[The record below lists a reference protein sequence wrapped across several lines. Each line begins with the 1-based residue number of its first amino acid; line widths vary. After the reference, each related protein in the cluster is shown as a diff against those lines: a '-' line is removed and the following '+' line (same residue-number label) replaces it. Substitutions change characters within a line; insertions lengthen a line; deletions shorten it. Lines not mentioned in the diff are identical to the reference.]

1 MDYEIVLAKEE
12 DREELLALYHAQIG
26 REGCPWSEE
35 YPSNETIDFDL
46 SRDAL
51 YVYRSDNK
59 IYGAMSIED
68 DEEVNKLPYWNKDL
82 EPEAEF
88 ARICVL
94 PDSQQKGIG
103 RIMLAFLHEELKRRG
118 YKGVHIIVN
127 KHNPKALRLYDSFGY
142 KTVGE
147 CFMYEQDFFCYEKE
161 L

>member
-12 DREELLALYHAQIG
+12 DREELLSLYHAQVG
-26 REGCPWSEE
+26 REGCPWTEE
-35 YPSNETIDFDL
+35 YPSNETITFDL

-51 YVYRSDNK
+51 FVLKIDNK
-59 IYGAMSIED
+59 IYGAISLED
-68 DEEVNKLPYWNKDL
+68 DEEVNALPYWNKAL

-103 RIMLAFLHEELKRRG
+103 RALLTFLHEELKRRE
-118 YKGVHIIVN
+118 YKGIHIVVN
-127 KHNPKALRLYDSFGY
+127 KFNPKALRLYDSFGY
-142 KTVGE
+142 KNVGE
-147 CFMYEQDFFCYEKE
+147 CFMYNQNFFCYEKE

>member
-12 DREELLALYHAQIG
+12 DREELLSLYHAQIG

-51 YVYRSDNK
+51 YVYKADNK
-59 IYGAMSIED
+59 IYGAMSIEE
-68 DEEVNKLPYWNKDL
+68 DEDVNNLPYWNKDL
-82 EPEAEF
+82 QPESEF

-94 PDSQQKGIG
+94 PDSQHKGIG
-103 RIMLAFLHEELKRRG
+103 RIMLAFLHEELRRRG
-118 YKGVHIIVN
+118 YRGIHILVN
-127 KHNPKALRLYDSFGY
+127 KLNTKALHLYDRFGY
-142 KTVGE
+142 KNVGE
-147 CFMYEQDFFCYEKE
+147 CFMYDQDFFCYELE

>member
-12 DREELLALYHAQIG
+12 DREELLSLYHAQVG
-26 REGCPWSEE
+26 REGCPWTEE
-35 YPSNETIDFDL
+35 YPSNETITFDL

-51 YVYRSDNK
+51 FVLKIENK
-59 IYGAMSIED
+59 IYGAISLED
-68 DEEVNKLPYWNKDL
+68 DEEVNALPYWNKDL

-103 RIMLAFLHEELKRRG
+103 KALLTFFHEELKRRG
-118 YKGVHIIVN
+118 YKGVHIVVN
-127 KHNPKALRLYDSFGY
+127 KFNPKALRLYDSFGY
-142 KTVGE
+142 KNVGE
-147 CFMYEQDFFCYEKE
+147 CFMYNQNFFCYELE